1 METATIPAIPIAIHR
16 AAANLVIQEVVTL
29 QVAGIPE
36 LMASILMVAN
46 LANQANPDI

>member
-16 AAANLVIQEVVTL
+16 AVASLVIQGVVTL

-36 LMASILMVAN
+36 PTASILMVAN
-46 LANQANPDI
+46 LANPANPDI